1 MLLNNKWVNNEM
13 KEEIK
18 NTLRQIKIKIT
29 QRLWNATKAVL
40 IGKNSNTRLPQKQN
54 KTKTKTKKINKLSL
68 HLKEPEK
75 EKQMK
80 VSRGKAII
88 KIREKNK

>member
-1 MLLNNKWVNNEM
+1 MLLSNKWVNNEM

-40 IGKNSNTRLPQKQN
+40 IGKNIAIQGYLKN
-54 KTKTKTKKINKLSL
+54 KTKQKQKQKK
-68 HLKEPEK
+68 
-75 EKQMK
+75 
-80 VSRGKAII
+80 
-88 KIREKNK
+88 